1 MMAKDFESFG
11 AHIRNMLSPYANIVQ
26 ILEDISNG
34 SDNKDILEN
43 FIFDKKRIQN
53 LKENLEHF
61 IEFSKLE
68 ELEKL
73 NWRDTNLFNKS

>member
-1 MMAKDFESFG
+1 
-11 AHIRNMLSPYANIVQ
+11 MLSPYANIVQ
-26 ILEDISNG
+26 VLEEISNG

-43 FIFDKKRIQN
+43 FLFDKKRIQN

-68 ELEKL
+68 ELEKM

>member
-1 MMAKDFESFG
+1 MAKDFESFG

-26 ILEDISNG
+26 ILEDIANG
-34 SDNKDILEN
+34 SDKKDVLEN
-43 FIFDKKRIQN
+43 FIFDKKIIQN

-61 IEFSKLE
+61 IEFSKRE

-73 NWRDTNLFNKS
+73 NWRDTNLFKNL